1 MNPRNSFSLIFT
13 LLVATCLPIAAA
25 QSGYPS
31 SAQAEQTRGGTATT
45 FPTELYPSST
55 MPPDTA
61 APPATESSNVK
72 IAGQIRTAMAQER
85 RLKNANVTVNVT
97 DDHVMLAGHVSDN
110 NNRYLALRIA
120 SDYVGTRTLVDKLRM
135 GNEQ

>member
-1 MNPRNSFSLIFT
+1 
-13 LLVATCLPIAAA
+13 
-25 QSGYPS
+25 
-31 SAQAEQTRGGTATT
+31 
-45 FPTELYPSST
+45 
-55 MPPDTA
+55 
-61 APPATESSNVK
+61 
-72 IAGQIRTAMAQER
+72 MAQER

-120 SDYVGTRTLVDKLRM
+120 SDFAGPRALVDKLRM